1 MSQFLLGTCPLT
13 ACDALE
19 LILLD
24 IRTVHIFGYGV
35 ARLRNPRTQRWS
47 LVQEM
52 GKVMRYLNP
61 RCICLNDDITV
72 FASVGIIAV
81 MLWAEGQ
88 DRVISPV
95 LL

>member
-1 MSQFLLGTCPLT
+1 MEPCTGNGESHEISQPS
-13 ACDALE
+13 
-19 LILLD
+19 
-24 IRTVHIFGYGV
+24 VH
-35 ARLRNPRTQRWS
+35 LPD
-47 LVQEM
+47 
-52 GKVMRYLNP
+52 
-61 RCICLNDDITV
+61 DDITV